1 MKQTKEN
8 YSKGKEPGSTILAYL
23 MHGGAHPLPQG
34 GPPRTWSHHKPETN
48 QTGQQNRQSLTKS
61 NQISVSP
68 SEPRERYK
76 KGLPSRLPFRRWRPS
91 SPSWRSGGRPRT
103 RRRAAWPP
111 PPWTTADGRSCCT
124 LLASLPLVLTVGWGN
139 ERDIE
144 QVRENLGT
152 SRGKLS

>member
-1 MKQTKEN
+1 
-8 YSKGKEPGSTILAYL
+8 

-76 KGLPSRLPFRRWRPS
+76 KDLPLADLSADDDPAVLPGGVEGDLGRGEQLLGLPLH
-91 SPSWRSGGRPRT
+91 GRPPTGALAVPFLLLCPCPYGGMGEGERY
-103 RRRAAWPP
+103 RA
-111 PPWTTADGRSCCT
+111 G
-124 LLASLPLVLTVGWGN
+124 
-139 ERDIE
+139 E
-144 QVRENLGT
+144 
-152 SRGKLS
+152 GKSWNKPR